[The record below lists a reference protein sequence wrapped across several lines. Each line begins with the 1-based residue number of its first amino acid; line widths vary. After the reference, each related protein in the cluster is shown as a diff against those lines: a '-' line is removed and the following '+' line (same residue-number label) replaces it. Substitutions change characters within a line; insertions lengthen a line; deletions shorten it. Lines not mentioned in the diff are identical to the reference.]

1 MTKTD
6 VIRMAHEAN
15 FEGFGNGDWVCTT
28 EEIQRFA
35 ALVASERDI
44 HWHKIVHDECEAAIK
59 EEREACAKLCDD
71 QCDLHKEANAA
82 ERARRMVQYG
92 DDDQAL
98 MALRHHADVSLYNSG
113 IKKCATAIRE
123 RKS

>member
-1 MTKTD
+1 ML
-6 VIRMAHEAN
+6 RMAREAG
-15 FEGFGNGDWVCTT
+15 FADGVAEIVGLEGFA
-28 EEIQRFA
+28 RFA
-35 ALVASERDI
+35 ALVAEQERQD
-44 HWHKIVHDECEAAIK
+44 
-59 EEREACAKLCDD
+59 CAKMCDD

-82 ERARRMVQYG
+82 ARARRMVQYG

-123 RKS
+123 MKS